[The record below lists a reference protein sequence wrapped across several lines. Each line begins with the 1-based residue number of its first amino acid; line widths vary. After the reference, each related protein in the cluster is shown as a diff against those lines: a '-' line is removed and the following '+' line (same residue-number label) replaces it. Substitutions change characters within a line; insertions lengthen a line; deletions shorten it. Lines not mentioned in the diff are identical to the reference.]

1 MRIINLWEHCSTPH
15 SQSSAPASGSGLF
28 QEVTA
33 MVSLTDSDLKQLLSE
48 SPEGSPFCDM
58 DDEIPTG

>member
-1 MRIINLWEHCSTPH
+1 
-15 SQSSAPASGSGLF
+15 
-28 QEVTA
+28 

-58 DDEIPTG
+58 DDERDSHGVGLDEEFTIFFSLQKPTSAPGEVP